1 MILREKVKTLMLNIE
16 EKKFFKN
23 NDLPSISV
31 IIPTL
36 NCDKFINICL
46 DSIIIQDYPKELI
59 EILII
64 DGGSTDSTVEVV
76 KKYTDKIYNNPL
88 KTGEA
93 GKAIGVKNAKNEL
106 IALIDSDNILPKD
119 NWFKK
124 MVQPFLEDKT
134 IIGSEPIEY
143 TYRKNDGY
151 ITRYCALMGMND
163 IVCLFIGNYDRF
175 CYLSGKWTNLKVI
188 YEDKGNYLKLTFNS
202 ESINQVPTLGA
213 NGTFFKRDFFNKLSV
228 NKYLFDI
235 DLIIEKFL
243 NTSKP
248 IYFAKVKDGIIHIFS
263 GNIKTFIIKQ
273 KRRVIDYRKYKF
285 FRKYQ
290 WNKINKIG
298 LIKYIIYTTILIP
311 LLVQSLIGYF
321 KKRDIA
327 WFFHPIA
334 CWITLWIYSKETIM
348 AKIKPTQMD

>member
-1 MILREKVKTLMLNIE
+1 MILREKAKILMMNIE
-16 EKKFFKN
+16 GKKFLKN

-36 NCDKFINICL
+36 NCDKFLNICL

-64 DGGSTDSTVEVV
+64 DGGSTDNTVEVA

-93 GKAIGVKNAKNEL
+93 GKAIGVKNARNEL
-106 IALIDSDNILPKD
+106 IALIDSDNLLPND
-119 NWFKK
+119 SWFKE
-124 MVQPFLEDKT
+124 MVQPFLKDNS

-143 TYRKNDGY
+143 TYRKEDSC

-163 IVCLFIGNYDRF
+163 IICLFIGNYDRF
-175 CYLSGKWTNLKVI
+175 CHLTGRWTGLKVI
-188 YEDKGNYLKLTFNS
+188 SEDKGSYLKLTFSN
-202 ESINQVPTLGA
+202 ENINQVPTLGA

-235 DLIIEKFL
+235 DLIIEKIL

-248 IYFAKVKDGIIHIFS
+248 IYFAKVKNGIIHIFS
-263 GNIKTFIIKQ
+263 GNIKTFIRKQ
-273 KRRVIDYRKYKF
+273 KRRIVDYKKYRGY
-285 FRKYQ
+285 RKYQ
-290 WNKINKIG
+290 WENLNRKG
-298 LIKYIIYTTILIP
+298 LLKFILYTILVLP
-311 LLVQSLIGYF
+311 LIFQSFKGFF
-321 KKRDIA
+321 KKPDKA
-327 WFFHPIA
+327 WFFHIISCA
-334 CWITLWIYSKETIM
+334 LTLIIYGLNFKFL
-348 AKIKPTQMD
+348 KK